1 MKLKLILSF
10 LILFGT
16 SAYLICAE
24 IRVEGTV
31 FADKNAN
38 GVLDRGEKG
47 IKNIPVSNGVDI
59 VFTDSKGNY
68 RINCSSRATVFP
80 ILPSEYKFPLN
91 QAKIPNSN
99 FKFLDVDSRNT
110 IAGVHFGLLKAEMK
124 RSFSLTAVGDI
135 QVKDADELNYASKS
149 VISELAGG
157 TQADL
162 NIMLGDLVNDDP
174 ALFLPVKQ
182 LLNNLSTPTWTVYGN
197 HDREVNDSSTSDD
210 AYRRHFGASVY
221 AFNAHNTH
229 FLVLNN
235 MQPKGRYGYDTR
247 FSDDELRFVKN
258 DLELVPRNCLLIIA
272 MHGPLQYTKNK
283 EQLLALLHDRPNVL
297 VLSGHTHIVERY
309 FHRNNIAVIPEIGVG
324 ASCGMWWT
332 GEKNELGVPTAL
344 MQCGSYPNYF
354 KIHISDGKY
363 GMAYKAVGLDAGR
376 QMEVWADTIPATTQG
391 LNAATDSV
399 RIVAN
404 IFAGS
409 DSTQVWLTLNNTLK
423 LKMQKTDMVS
433 PNVSKL
439 LSLYN
444 NKVYPTAGNTR
455 NPLRRRSSP
464 HIWSVTVPVAGSAVY
479 SVQID
484 AGDNYGFKATR
495 VQVFNNHAY

>member
-16 SAYLICAE
+16 SASLICAE
-24 IRVEGTV
+24 ILVEGTV

-38 GVLDRGEKG
+38 GVLDRGEVG
-47 IKNIPVSNGVDI
+47 VKNIPVSNGVDI

-80 ILPSEYKFPLN
+80 ILPSEYKFSLN
-91 QAKIPNSN
+91 QTKIPNSN
-99 FKFLDVDSRNT
+99 FNFLDSDSRST
-110 IAGVHFGLLKAEMK
+110 MAGVNFGLLKAEVK
-124 RSFSLTAVGDI
+124 RSFTFTAVGDI
-135 QVKDADELNYASKS
+135 QVKDADELNYAAKS
-149 VISELAGG
+149 VISELARSN
-157 TQADL
+157 QADL
-162 NIMLGDLVNDDP
+162 NIMLGDLVNDAP

-197 HDREVNDSSTSDD
+197 HDREVNDSSTSDA

-229 FLVLNN
+229 FMVLNN
-235 MQPKGRYGYDTR
+235 MQSKGRYGYDTR
-247 FSDDELRFVKN
+247 FSDDELQFVKN

-283 EQLLALLHDRPNVL
+283 ERLLALLHDRPNVL

-344 MQCGSYPNYF
+344 MQCGSYPNYY

-363 GMAYKAVGLDAGR
+363 EMAYKAVGLDASR
-376 QMEVWADTIPATTQG
+376 QMEVWTDTIPAAT
-391 LNAATDSV
+391 TDSV

-464 HIWSVTVPVAGSAVY
+464 HIWSVTVPVAGFAVY

-484 AGDNYGFKATR
+484 AGDNYGFKATE